1 MTEPVTDP
9 LVEEPVV
16 DISPLRRD
24 GQAATLV
31 NLYDDMIVNTI
42 QAPTG
47 PGWDNNS
54 SRWIDWGDQ
63 ATFDAWCAEFG
74 WTVVAETPEP
84 DAGNQIAASTVELL
98 DGVPTRVWSLRDK
111 TPAEMDAELS
121 AQAAIEREV
130 AIQNSL
136 QGLPALVEAVDIL
149 ILDALGGI

>member
-1 MTEPVTDP
+1 MTEPVFE
-9 LVEEPVV
+9 LVVEGPVA
-16 DISPLRRD
+16 DAPPPRRD

-31 NLYDDMIVNTI
+31 KLGNGAIAETM

-47 PGWDNNS
+47 PGWDNDS
-54 SRWIDWGDQ
+54 GRWIDWGDQ
-63 ATFDAWCAEFG
+63 ATFDSWCAEFG

-111 TPAEMDAELS
+111 TPAEIDAELS
-121 AQAAIEREV
+121 AQAAMEREV

>member
-1 MTEPVTDP
+1 MTDQI
-9 LVEEPVV
+9 VEEPATE
-16 DISPLRRD
+16 IPPPRRD
-24 GQAATLV
+24 GQASTLV
-31 NLYDDMIVNTI
+31 KLADGVITETL

-47 PGWDNNS
+47 PGWDNAT

-63 ATFDAWCAEFG
+63 ATFDSWCAESG

-111 TPAEMDAELS
+111 TPVELDAELS
-121 AQAAIEREV
+121 AQAAMEREA

>member
-1 MTEPVTDP
+1 MTDQ
-9 LVEEPVV
+9 LVEELAV
-16 DISPLRRD
+16 DTPPPRRD

-31 NLYDDMIVNTI
+31 RLADGVITETL

-63 ATFDAWCAEFG
+63 AVFDAWCAEFG

-111 TPAEMDAELS
+111 TPAEIDAELS
-121 AQAAIEREV
+121 AQAAMEREV

>member
-1 MTEPVTDP
+1 MTEPVFE
-9 LVEEPVV
+9 LVAEGPVA
-16 DISPLRRD
+16 DASPPRRD

-31 NLYDDMIVNTI
+31 KLVDGAITETL

-47 PGWDNNS
+47 PGWDNNAF
-54 SRWIDWGDQ
+54 RWIDWGDQ
-63 ATFDAWCAEFG
+63 ATFDSWCAEFG

-111 TPAEMDAELS
+111 TPAEIDAELS
-121 AQAAIEREV
+121 AQAAMEREV

>member
-1 MTEPVTDP
+1 MTEPVFEP
-9 LVEEPVV
+9 IAEEPIV
-16 DISPLRRD
+16 DISLPRRD

-31 NLYDDMIVNTI
+31 KLVDGAITETL

-47 PGWDNNS
+47 PGWDNNA

-84 DAGNQIAASTVELL
+84 DAGNQIAVSTVELL
-98 DGVPTRVWSLRDK
+98 DGAPTRVWSLRDK

-121 AQAAIEREV
+121 AQAAMEREV